1 MKTLSTQC
9 CIAGGG
15 PAGMMLG
22 FLLARAGVQVIVME
36 KHADFLRDFRGDT
49 VHPSTLQIMQDLGL
63 LDEFLKLPHTRIDRL
78 DGFFGDERIQIA
90 DFRRLKTACPFIAL
104 MPQWDFLNFLMEKGK
119 SLPSLTVLMK
129 TKVTALVRSE
139 DGRVT
144 GVRAV
149 NDGEETVVHADLVVG
164 ADGRHST
171 VRAEA
176 GFAVRDLGS
185 KIDVFWFRVGRDA
198 ASGSQ
203 DFGHIRSG
211 RMLVSIDRGDY
222 WQCAYVIAKGGADA
236 IRTRGIEQFKRD
248 VLEVDPEL
256 AARIDD
262 VKSFDDVKL
271 LTVGIDRL
279 ERWSAPGV
287 LCIGDAA
294 HTMSP
299 VGGVGINL
307 AIQDSVATANLLA
320 QRLRHGT
327 LKDVHVRQVQSRREG
342 SAKLVQAFQRMAH
355 RNILE
360 KAIRG
365 EVKRAPWF
373 ARVLSRS
380 PWLQGRL
387 AAFIGLGKERVQL

>member
-1 MKTLSTQC
+1 MEMVTTQC

-22 FLLARAGVQVIVME
+22 YLLARVGVDVVVLE
-36 KHADFLRDFRGDT
+36 KHGDFLRDFRGDT
-49 VHPSTLQIMQDLGL
+49 VHPSTMQIMQDLGL
-63 LDEFLKLPHTRIDRL
+63 LEEFLRLPHTRIDRL
-78 DGFFGDERIQIA
+78 DGFFGDERIHIA
-90 DFRRLKTACPFIAL
+90 DFRRLQTACPFIAL
-104 MPQWDFLNFLMEKGK
+104 MPQWDFLNFLAEKGK
-119 SLPSLTVLMK
+119 ELASLRVLMK
-129 TKVTALVRSE
+129 TKVTGLVRE
-139 DGRVT
+139 GGRVV
-144 GVRAV
+144 GACAVGDGGEMEVR
-149 NDGEETVVHADLVVG
+149 ADLVVG

-176 GFAVRDLGS
+176 GFPVHDLGS

-198 ASGSQ
+198 NAASQ
-203 DFGHIRSG
+203 DFGHIRNG

-236 IRTRGIEQFKRD
+236 IRARGIERFRQD

-256 AARIDD
+256 AAHIDD
-262 VKSFDDVKL
+262 VRSFDDVKL

-279 ERWSAPGV
+279 ERWSGPGV

-307 AIQDSVATANLLA
+307 AIQDAVAAANLLA
-320 QRLRHGT
+320 LRLKHGT
-327 LKDVHVRQVQSRREG
+327 LKDVHVQQVQQRREG
-342 SAKLVQAFQRMAH
+342 TAKLVQAFQRMAH

-365 EVKRAPWF
+365 EVTRAPWF

-387 AAFIGLGKERVQL
+387 AAFIGLGKERVAL